1 MGVEWRQVGEG
12 PEGLR
17 LYRVDADSGNVSL
30 GGGGAMRSPI
40 DLVFQRFETPT
51 TRYLREHFTAPG
63 SPVGASS
70 FAVACH
76 VVSLPDLMFVVD
88 STYRTTA
95 DDVFPGALAEI
106 AADEGRA
113 LGDRPIQVLYT
124 HAHFDH
130 AGGHEAVEAMGRD
143 VQILAHPDTERL
155 FPFVS
160 RREMFFRLK
169 EVFFRDC
176 GIEASLEELT
186 DQIRQLYLRMID
198 ESGADMSRTPWGSI
212 EDGPLRIDAP
222 IEEDADRVLAGG
234 RIRLLEFGG
243 HIPGH
248 LCVLVDG
255 AHFITGDMWLP
266 ATTSLVT
273 PRFAGREA
281 GVGDERFGVL
291 RYVESDL
298 ELLGMPVDE
307 CMAYPSHEIIYRNP
321 KRMAMRDL
329 ELLVPRLERTYRIL
343 EEHQATPMRILDVAW
358 GGAAH
363 VPLWKIDGSM
373 FRLVVAHDEAAAFV
387 HDMAAVGDLREVEPE
402 RWIWTGKADLHDR
415 LHATLLDQRRSHGDL
430 EFESR
435 GRAA

>member
-1 MGVEWRQVGEG
+1 VGVEWRKVAEG
-12 PEGLR
+12 ANGLR
-17 LYRVDADSGNVSL
+17 LYRIDADSGNVSL

-40 DLVFQRFETPT
+40 DLVFQRFETAT

-76 VVSLPDLMFVVD
+76 VVSLPELLLVVD

-95 DDVFPGALAEI
+95 DEVFPAALEAI
-106 AADEGRA
+106 VAGEGRL
-113 LGDRPIQVLYT
+113 LGDRPIRVLYT

-130 AGGHEAVEAMGRD
+130 AGGHEAVEAMGGD
-143 VQILAHPDTERL
+143 VRVLAHPDTGRL

-176 GIEASLEELT
+176 GIEAPLEALT
-186 DQIRQLYLRMID
+186 DEIRQLYLRMIE
-198 ESGADMSRTPWGSI
+198 ESGADMSRAPWGSI
-212 EDGPLRIDAP
+212 EDGPLRIDVP
-222 IEEDADRVLAGG
+222 IEEEADRVLAGG
-234 RIRLLEFGG
+234 RVQLLEFGG

-255 AHFITGDMWLP
+255 RHLITGDMWLP

-273 PRFAGREA
+273 PRFAGSEA
-281 GVGDERFGVL
+281 GVGAERFGVL

-307 CMAYPSHEIIYRNP
+307 CMAYPSHEVVYRNP

-329 ELLVPRLERTYRIL
+329 ELLVPRLERTYGVL
-343 EEHQATPMRILDVAW
+343 EEHHTRPMRILDVAW
-358 GGAAH
+358 GGSAH
-363 VPLWKIDGSM
+363 APLWKVDGSM

-387 HDMAAVGDLREVEPE
+387 HDMAEVGDLREVEPH
-402 RWIWTGKADLHDR
+402 RWVWTGQTGLRDR
-415 LHATLLDQRRSHGDL
+415 LHSTLLDQRRDHGHL